1 MSKGKERGQVIDE
14 QLLVEGIKVNLD
26 PKENDAAKGGND
38 VNLIEVVSKVEKLTI
53 SFKKI
58 AYIENLNGFSNL
70 VKLCL
75 DNNLIENIVNIS
87 HLKSLRWLD
96 LSFNR
101 IRKIQGLEELKQ
113 LEDLTLYS
121 NKITYLDGLDHLSN
135 LQCLSL
141 GNNRIDSLDQ
151 VMKLRS
157 LRNLKM
163 LTLAEN
169 PVCKENEYKMVV
181 LAYIDTLKY
190 LDYVLIDVNEYRVA
204 KEQYHDEILDIEEK
218 ESVVKEKSSRDK
230 QLEQHLDVLSQA
242 AILFAHTVIEELTT
256 DEADLDRLK
265 HLPGIKELIEQ
276 FRSGYK
282 AMSEEYIQTALAR
295 YDVKKKEID
304 DFEVSITNLR
314 TRAEDESTALIIG
327 YNDSRKVVAA
337 LLTSPSA
344 SYSIAERTQ
353 MVKKLHEE
361 LDKICDELMTIEL
374 RLIEK
379 FDVLVDEFDNKL
391 MEMKNFA
398 LEGQQV
404 FFRAVEELEDKFSGG
419 IRLVV
424 QDLVERLA
432 NEELAEDYLDD
443 EAMSLIVDK
452 DSCMGL
458 VNASHDAHVGKIMKR
473 EDDARNLETKRYQD
487 MIAGHISAERARN
500 RDRVLQ
506 IHQFCQSSKGLSN
519 ALLIVDEDDAY
530 DEEK

>member
-169 PVCKENEYKMVV
+169 PVCKENEYKMEE
-181 LAYIDTLKY
+181 IISFRPHHFMCTLGFQGHGY
-190 LDYVLIDVNEYRVA
+190 SLGFVGLLVASVQAGLIRVA
-204 KEQYHDEILDIEEK
+204 NTKLGVIPSIYCGSIFYAIG
-218 ESVVKEKSSRDK
+218 
-230 QLEQHLDVLSQA
+230 LSIFAFAGAGWVMYVGLIPYCLSGIGGPSMQGLISGKVPPNAQGELQGALTSTISMA
-242 AILFAHTVIEELTT
+242 AIIGPPLMTNLYSSFSGQSAPIHF
-256 DEADLDRLK
+256 
-265 HLPGIKELIEQ
+265 PGAAFIMGMV
-276 FRSGYK
+276 F
-282 AMSEEYIQTALAR
+282 
-295 YDVKKKEID
+295 
-304 DFEVSITNLR
+304 SITSLFIAWWNLR
-314 TRAEDESTALIIG
+314 
-327 YNDSRKVVAA
+327 
-337 LLTSPSA
+337 
-344 SYSIAERTQ
+344 
-353 MVKKLHEE
+353 
-361 LDKICDELMTIEL
+361 
-374 RLIEK
+374 
-379 FDVLVDEFDNKL
+379 
-391 MEMKNFA
+391 
-398 LEGQQV
+398 
-404 FFRAVEELEDKFSGG
+404 
-419 IRLVV
+419 
-424 QDLVERLA
+424 
-432 NEELAEDYLDD
+432 
-443 EAMSLIVDK
+443 
-452 DSCMGL
+452 
-458 VNASHDAHVGKIMKR
+458 KR
-473 EDDARNLETKRYQD
+473 
-487 MIAGHISAERARN
+487 S
-500 RDRVLQ
+500 
-506 IHQFCQSSKGLSN
+506 
-519 ALLIVDEDDAY
+519 
-530 DEEK
+530 